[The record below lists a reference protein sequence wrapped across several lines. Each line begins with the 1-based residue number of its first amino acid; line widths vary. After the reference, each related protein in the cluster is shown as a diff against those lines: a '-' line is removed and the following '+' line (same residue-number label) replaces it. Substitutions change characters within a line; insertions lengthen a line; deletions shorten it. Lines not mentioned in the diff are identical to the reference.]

1 MTMARDEILQ
11 TLSKHREELR
21 RDYGVRSLALFGS
34 AARNEAGSE
43 SDVDILVEFDRRIG
57 LFQFIRTKH
66 RLEDL
71 LGVEGVDLVLR
82 DAVIPELKDDIY
94 GEAIDVE

>member
-1 MTMARDEILQ
+1 MARDEILQ
-11 TLSKHREELR
+11 TLSKHRDELR

-57 LFQFIRTKH
+57 LFQFIRAKH

-71 LGVEGVDLVLR
+71 LSVEEVDLVLR

-94 GEAIDVE
+94 REAIDVE

>member
-1 MTMARDEILQ
+1 MARDEILQ
-11 TLSKHREELR
+11 TLSKHRDELR

-57 LFQFIRTKH
+57 LFQFIRAKH

-71 LGVEGVDLVLR
+71 LSVEEVDLVLR

>member
-1 MTMARDEILQ
+1 MARDEILQ
-11 TLSKHREELR
+11 TLSKHREQLR

-34 AARNEAGSE
+34 AATNEPGSE

-66 RLEDL
+66 CLEDL

>member
-1 MTMARDEILQ
+1 MISDEVTCEIRQRLVDAFAPE
-11 TLSKHREELR
+11 KII
-21 RDYGVRSLALFGS
+21 LFGS
-34 AARNEAGSE
+34 QARGTADER

-66 RLEDL
+66 RLEAL
-71 LGVEGVDLVLR
+71 LGVEEVDLVLR

>member
-1 MTMARDEILQ
+1 MARDEILQ

-57 LFQFIRTKH
+57 LFQFIRTNH
-66 RLEDL
+66 RLEGL
-71 LGVEGVDLVLR
+71 LGVEELDLILR

>member
-1 MTMARDEILQ
+1 M
-11 TLSKHREELR
+11 SKHHVELR

-34 AARNEAGSE
+34 AARNETGSE
-43 SDVDILVEFDRRIG
+43 SDVDILVEFEKRIG
-57 LFQFIRTKH
+57 LFQFIRTKQ

-71 LGVEGVDLVLR
+71 LSVKEVDLVMR
-82 DAVIPELKDDIY
+82 SAVIPELRGDIY